1 MAASCWVTGCPL
13 WPPWRVSFPQ
23 CCLVLCHPLALYLH
37 SFLVGSCWAAD
48 GFGGWVSPLSL
59 SVPGSNSDGRE
70 KMTLLPSCWIALLAR
85 CHWLSQVFCVV
96 AGSYRVYSIL
106 TFACLKWSYKAFKS
120 SLYFLLGNN
129 EATGPNVLI
138 CDTCSCVLPAWWS
151 VLVVD
156 LAIVR
161 EECCCLKAVTCGWGS
176 LHLSFS
182 SFLVFWGVLLVL
194 FFLRQDFVPIS

>member
-1 MAASCWVTGCPL
+1 MPALPASADFIHTPEKEWEHRVAASCWVTGCPL

-23 CCLVLCHPLALYLH
+23 CCLVLCYPLAWYLH
-37 SFLVGSCWAAD
+37 SFLVGSCRDAD
-48 GFGGWVSPLSL
+48 GFGDWVSPLSL

-96 AGSYRVYSIL
+96 AGSYRVHSIL
-106 TFACLKWSYKAFKS
+106 TFACLKWSYKTFKS
-120 SLYFLLGNN
+120 SLYFFLLENN

-151 VLVVD
+151 LLVVD
-156 LAIVR
+156 LAIDR
-161 EECCCLKAVTCGWGS
+161 ER
-176 LHLSFS
+176 
-182 SFLVFWGVLLVL
+182 GVLLPEGCHLWLGLPALVL
-194 FFLRQDFVPIS
+194 L